1 MKIIN
6 VSKSEVINERTER
19 IVWKY
24 KKKLYL

>member
-6 VSKSEVINERTER
+6 VSKNEVINERTER

-24 KKKLYL
+24 KKMLYL